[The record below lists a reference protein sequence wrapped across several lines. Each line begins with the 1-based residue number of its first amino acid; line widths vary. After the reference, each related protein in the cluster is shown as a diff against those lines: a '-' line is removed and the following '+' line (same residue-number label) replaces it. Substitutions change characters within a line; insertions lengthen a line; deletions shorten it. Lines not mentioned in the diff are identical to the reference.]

1 MNKKSYLFIA
11 AIAFMATAFVSCT
24 KPDPQP
30 APDDEQQQE
39 QPQQQLKALT
49 PTVEVTDNWVWAGK
63 PSISLVIENPN
74 AVDVTETGKTEI
86 STDLKKFVTKG

>member
-11 AIAFMATAFVSCT
+11 AFAFMATVAIGCT

-39 QPQQQLKALT
+39 QPQEQLKALK
-49 PTVEVTDNWVWAGK
+49 PTVEVTGR
-63 PSISLVIENPN
+63 
-74 AVDVTETGKTEI
+74 
-86 STDLKKFVTKG
+86 

>member
-11 AIAFMATAFVSCT
+11 ALAFMATAFVSCT

-39 QPQQQLKALT
+39 QPQQSQQEQ
-49 PTVEVTDNWVWAGK
+49 PAGK
-63 PSISLVIENPN
+63 TVVSKENFP
-74 AVDVTETGKTEI
+74 DCDGSGHGYYEI
-86 STDLKKFVTKG
+86 HYSDGSVEYQQY